1 MTNKEYVDFKKKLR
15 MKSFGNQTI
24 SDNSLLDIGNGIIL
38 YPLEGNLIIFDC
50 NIYKE
55 IKRIFLS
62 FSLIKIIKKFHDNKN
77 YLICCENSDI
87 FILNHEFNI
96 ISSYTPKE
104 INNVYS
110 LDISK
115 EIKEQKNEEKIY
127 HYISISHHSIT
138 EEDDKYSIASS
149 KDALSL
155 IEMEIA
161 IKNGEFDDIFFNK
174 IFTKQSMNDFSLFN
188 YKEENKCLELI
199 SIYWDEENKN
209 NNVKVYNINREN
221 IINNKFFEKEKIIIY
236 IFNLNNLS
244 LDDYFKLEGVGEPGE
259 FYADEDKS
267 YILMVNT
274 TSQLIKIN
282 IAEKINSRKI
292 PLNKS
297 ENNLSEILLKDDF
310 IRSMNWGLIEV
321 TCKNQK
327 NKIII
332 INAYGM
338 KIYIKENN
346 SIKEDFYSSNILKMS
361 GCGACL
367 AKDNYFAY
375 GDLSGNITIF
385 DNEKETYEQV
395 KLDKEMVRSLCSDK
409 MNSIVYAGT
418 ISGKIFKYDYN
429 SKNLI
434 LLTTN
439 KNNEAISCLKYLNPN
454 LYFSDTGGNI
464 FIFNST
470 KKSIIYNYLPHEP
483 QKENT
488 NLDFGSLSIKSEV
501 WSFLVH
507 EINNEYLYIITCSE
521 DQSVKIWKIKLNSD
535 KDKILENK
543 LIKQIKEHKY
553 AVTCLDWLNLDEKDF
568 LLTCSDDKTINI
580 FNASNE
586 NFEIISKI
594 SFDKCIKG
602 FFTLT
607 YCSFNHGDYI
617 KNDESNLLCLG
628 TQAGYLIIYDFVKKE
643 IKFLEKIHYGGIEGV
658 VFENNIISTCGNDNI
673 FNIIEIK

>member
-1 MTNKEYVDFKKKLR
+1 MTNQEKVDFKNKLR

-77 YLICCENSDI
+77 YLICCENSEI
-87 FILNHEFNI
+87 FILNHEFKI

-115 EIKEQKNEEKIY
+115 EIKDQKNEEKIY

-161 IKNGEFDDIFFNK
+161 IKNGEFDNIFFNK
-174 IFTKQSMNDFSLFN
+174 IFTKQSINDFSLFN

-221 IINNKFFEKEKIIIY
+221 IINNKFFEKEKIMKEMKTEIKRYKKLDNSNKLIVLCKKRIIY

-244 LDDYFKLEGVGEPGE
+244 LEDSFKLEGVGEPGE
-259 FYADEDKS
+259 FYVDEDKS

-282 IAEKINSRKI
+282 IAEKINPREI
-292 PLNKS
+292 PLNKN

-321 TCKNQK
+321 ICKNQK
-327 NKIII
+327 
-332 INAYGM
+332 
-338 KIYIKENN
+338 IK
-346 SIKEDFYSSNILKMS
+346 
-361 GCGACL
+361 
-367 AKDNYFAY
+367 
-375 GDLSGNITIF
+375 
-385 DNEKETYEQV
+385 
-395 KLDKEMVRSLCSDK
+395 
-409 MNSIVYAGT
+409 
-418 ISGKIFKYDYN
+418 
-429 SKNLI
+429 
-434 LLTTN
+434 
-439 KNNEAISCLKYLNPN
+439 
-454 LYFSDTGGNI
+454 
-464 FIFNST
+464 
-470 KKSIIYNYLPHEP
+470 
-483 QKENT
+483 
-488 NLDFGSLSIKSEV
+488 
-501 WSFLVH
+501 
-507 EINNEYLYIITCSE
+507 
-521 DQSVKIWKIKLNSD
+521 
-535 KDKILENK
+535 
-543 LIKQIKEHKY
+543 
-553 AVTCLDWLNLDEKDF
+553 
-568 LLTCSDDKTINI
+568 
-580 FNASNE
+580 
-586 NFEIISKI
+586 
-594 SFDKCIKG
+594 
-602 FFTLT
+602 
-607 YCSFNHGDYI
+607 
-617 KNDESNLLCLG
+617 
-628 TQAGYLIIYDFVKKE
+628 
-643 IKFLEKIHYGGIEGV
+643 
-658 VFENNIISTCGNDNI
+658 
-673 FNIIEIK
+673 